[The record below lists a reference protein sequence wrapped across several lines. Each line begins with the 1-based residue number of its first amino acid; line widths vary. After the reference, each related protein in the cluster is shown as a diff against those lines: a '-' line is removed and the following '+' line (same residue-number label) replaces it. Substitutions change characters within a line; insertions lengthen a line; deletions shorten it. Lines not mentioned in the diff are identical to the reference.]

1 MPTPPVNTA
10 KPRRTIVRRGFIVV
24 PGPRYLRT
32 IGLVD
37 PHIVEMSPNTT
48 R

>member
-1 MPTPPVNTA
+1 MPTRPVDTA
-10 KPRRTIVRRGFIVV
+10 KPRRMIVRRGFTVV
-24 PGPRYLRT
+24 PGLGYLRT

-37 PHIVEMSPNTT
+37 PHIVETSPNTT